1 MADLT
6 LIRELC
12 KNRKI
17 TIRELARRVG
27 RNESAIQRI
36 IRDGT
41 TSTALLETIAG
52 ELGVTPGV
60 FFGNDTNSPT
70 ANLRIEIE
78 HLKALLHEK
87 ERLIAVLMQDRDT
100 LQNKNV
106 GTIAHQI
113 VDGEKGDHSARNLHK
128 SRPTSGFCRKYR
140 IQHLFPKKIAA
151 TKFGCRYFFISL
163 THLLQGRG
171 RVL

>member
-106 GTIAHQI
+106 GTM
-113 VDGEKGDHSARNLHK
+113 SA
-128 SRPTSGFCRKYR
+128 
-140 IQHLFPKKIAA
+140 Q
-151 TKFGCRYFFISL
+151 
-163 THLLQGRG
+163 
-171 RVL
+171 